1 MEGEEMQRGRKTMGN
16 TRELSSVVEFLPQS
30 HNIIL
35 PVDHLSKDQNNR
47 NGRETHQQKERV
59 RSLHHIQTLLMSYNL
74 KTKTDRT
81 KRLGLADSILTAI
94 LCREPDLHDSYSS
107 VCDC

>member
-1 MEGEEMQRGRKTMGN
+1 MGEILYK
-16 TRELSSVVEFLPQS
+16 RELSSVVEFLPQS

-74 KTKTDRT
+74 KMKTDRA
-81 KRLGLADSILTAI
+81 KGRGLADSIQLFSVDNQTCMTVTA
-94 LCREPDLHDSYSS
+94 PYVTADQ
-107 VCDC
+107 